1 MCGIVGFN
9 WSDRHLLQKMMGT
22 IQHRGPDESGQFIDN
37 FVSLGHQRL
46 KIIDLESGRQPIHNE
61 DESIHVV
68 FNGEIY
74 NFQQLREILERKG
87 HVFSTHSD
95 TEVIVHAYEEYGV
108 ECVQQFNGMFA
119 FALYD
124 SIKKVLFLARD
135 RIGIKPLYYF
145 FDGTKFV
152 FASEIKAI
160 LADRTIS
167 REVDR
172 LAFHEYFSFRYNPGD
187 HTLFRGIKKLLPGHI
202 LLLRDGSVETRQY
215 WEISER
221 KTDKSEDFLI
231 HELRE
236 LLSDSVQ
243 SRLISDVPLGVFL
256 SGGLDS
262 ASIVALMSEK
272 SDDIKTFSVGFESA
286 DDSEL
291 PYAKMISE
299 QFGTD
304 HHEFM
309 VEDHHLSLL
318 PKMVWHLDEP
328 IGDAATLPTL
338 VISEEAK
345 RYVTVILAGEGGDE
359 VFAGYD
365 NQRIM
370 MQVARFDPQ
379 IKFLKQTISHVKK
392 IIPIESNWYR
402 ILNVLSTYQ
411 IEQQYFILNSLF
423 NSQEFKKLQMDT
435 GEINASAFFPP
446 RKMGRLNTL
455 QYYGFKTWLPHD
467 FCMKADKMTMA
478 HGLEER
484 APFLDYRIVNFGFSL
499 PDQYKINH
507 GTGKYLL
514 KKAMEPYLPKKIIY
528 RKKHGYNA
536 PMDGWFK
543 GRLKGTLESLL
554 DERAHSLYDT
564 NYITDLLG
572 KFQHSGENYS
582 MNFFNAQKL
591 WSVLMFEMW
600 YKIFIE
606 NVEYQSLTNF

>member
-9 WSDRHLLQKMMGT
+9 WSDRHLLQRMMNT

-37 FVSLGHQRL
+37 LVALGHQRL

-61 DESIHVV
+61 DESIHVI

-74 NFQQLREILERKG
+74 NFQQLRESLERNG
-87 HVFSTHSD
+87 HVFSTHTD
-95 TEVIVHAYEEYGV
+95 TEVIVHAYEEYGID
-108 ECVQQFNGMFA
+108 CVQQFNGMFA

-124 SIKKVLFLARD
+124 SIKKILFLARD
-135 RIGIKPLYYF
+135 RVGVKPIYYL
-145 FDGTKFV
+145 FDGKKFI

-160 LADRTIS
+160 LADRTIP
-167 REVDR
+167 REVDPV
-172 LAFHEYFSFRYNPGD
+172 AFHEYFSFRYNPGAQ
-187 HTLFRGIKKLLPGHI
+187 TIFKGIKKLLPGHI
-202 LLLRDGSVETRQY
+202 LLLRDGSIETKQY
-215 WEISER
+215 WDISER
-221 KTDKSEDFLI
+221 KTEKSEDFLI
-231 HELRE
+231 RELRE
-236 LLSDSVQ
+236 LLSNCVE
-243 SRLISDVPLGVFL
+243 SRQISDVPLGVFL

-262 ASIVALMSEK
+262 ASVVALMSEK

-286 DDSEL
+286 NDSEL

-309 VEDHHLSLL
+309 VGDHHLSLL

-328 IGDAATLPTL
+328 IGDAATLPML

-359 VFAGYD
+359 VFAGYN

-370 MQVARFDPQ
+370 MQIARLDPR
-379 IKFLKQTISHVKK
+379 IKILKQTIDQVKK
-392 IIPIESNWYR
+392 IVPIESNWYR
-402 ILNVLSTYQ
+402 ILNVLSAYH
-411 IEQQYFILNSLF
+411 IEQQYVILNSLF
-423 NSQEFKKLQMDT
+423 NSQEFKKLRVDSLET
-435 GEINASAFFPP
+435 DASAFFPSLH
-446 RKMGRLNTL
+446 MERLNSL

-478 HGLEER
+478 YGIEER
-484 APFLDYRIVNFGFSL
+484 APFLDYRLVNFGFSL
-499 PDQYKINH
+499 PDRFKINH

-514 KKAMEPYLPKKIIY
+514 KKAMEPLLPKNIIY

-536 PMDGWFK
+536 PMDAWFK
-543 GRLKGTLESLL
+543 GRLKGTLESMLE
-554 DERAHSLYDT
+554 ERTHNLYDT
-564 NYITDLLG
+564 TYITHLLG
-572 KFQHSGENYS
+572 KFQYSGENYS

-600 YKIFIE
+600 YKIFIDRI
-606 NVEYQSLTNF
+606 EYGKM